1 MNQNEVEVVLQP
13 SKETTKKAT
22 PPTGVAESMQNAHT
36 ARDQSRGRISGS
48 FRKRP
53 ESNAKVF
60 CAPRDLAMAL
70 LEDFIIMAGAH
81 NEVMS
86 GKVTDAQIG
95 KISKNTQ
102 TFMID
107 LSDRLMIDCGLTE
120 NDIKTI
126 VTKLA
131 QDQKIEQTP

>member
-1 MNQNEVEVVLQP
+1 MKQNDVEMVLQP
-13 SKETTKKAT
+13 SKETTKPTTAPT
-22 PPTGVAESMQNAHT
+22 PPTGVGQSVANADR
-36 ARDQSRGRISGS
+36 ARRVGGM
-48 FRKRP
+48 RKRVDI
-53 ESNAKVF
+53 NAKVF

-95 KISKNTQ
+95 QISKNTQ

-120 NDIKTI
+120 DDIKTI
-126 VTKLA
+126 VTKLS
-131 QDQKIEQTP
+131 QNQKQEQPL

>member
-1 MNQNEVEVVLQP
+1 MNQNEVEMVLQP
-13 SKETTKKAT
+13 SKETIKTAT
-22 PPTGVAESMQNAHT
+22 PPTGVGQSVAHADRT
-36 ARDQSRGRISGS
+36 RRVGGM
-48 FRKRP
+48 RKRADP
-53 ESNAKVF
+53 NVKVF

-81 NEVMS
+81 NEVMG

-95 KISKNTQ
+95 QISKNTQ

-120 NDIKTI
+120 TDINTI
-126 VTKLA
+126 ITKLTENRKTKDEL
-131 QDQKIEQTP
+131 QL